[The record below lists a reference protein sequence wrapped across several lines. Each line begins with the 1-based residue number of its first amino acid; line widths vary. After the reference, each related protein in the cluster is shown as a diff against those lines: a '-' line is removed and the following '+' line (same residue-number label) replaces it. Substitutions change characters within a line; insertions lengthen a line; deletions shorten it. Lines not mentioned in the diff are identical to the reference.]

1 MIPPTSFYRTGT
13 ELARKTL
20 FFDFAVRFCYAP
32 FDGRLGFHKGRG
44 AYMNGRVVPRVPPV
58 IAGLL
63 MPLVLCAVSAAGAQ
77 EPPRP
82 ESITVS
88 AGSTTVEPAGKGIVN
103 YLWRE
108 LTDEASLTIGYG
120 IMQWVLDV
128 KRTSDGATGTLV
140 QRDDSSLYISYSTK
154 PYFFTGSKFGYTVM
168 VNYSDFDLTK
178 QETENDKYAD
188 FGTEVH
194 GYVVYAVPTLY
205 YQWGEHREK
214 GRFVRLG
221 VGAGIGAARFSG
233 TVRLSTGEIVHTSQS
248 NVEPRLAI
256 TNFLIARWNHIGGQ
270 FSYASP
276 RVYGDGY
283 DARVKNAS
291 LYATYTFNF

>member
-1 MIPPTSFYRTGT
+1 MT
-13 ELARKTL
+13 
-20 FFDFAVRFCYAP
+20 V
-32 FDGRLGFHKGRG
+32 
-44 AYMNGRVVPRVPPV
+44 RVVLHVLPV
-58 IAGLL
+58 KAGLL
-63 MPLVLCAVSAAGAQ
+63 VLIVLCTAAAAGVQ
-77 EPPRP
+77 EPLRP
-82 ESITVS
+82 ESIAIST
-88 AGSTTVEPAGKGIVN
+88 ASTTAEPAEKGMVN
-103 YLWRE
+103 YLWKE
-108 LTDEASLTIGYG
+108 LTDEASLTVGYG

-128 KRTSDGATGTLV
+128 KRTSDGATATLV
-140 QRDDSSLYISYSTK
+140 QRDGSSLYVSYSTK
-154 PYFFTGSKFGYTVM
+154 PYFFEGSRFGYTVM

-178 QETENDKYAD
+178 QETANDKYAD

-205 YQWGEHREK
+205 YQWGDHRQK

-221 VGAGIGAARFSG
+221 VGAGVGAARFSG

-256 TNFLIARWNHIGGQ
+256 TNFLIARWNHMGIQ